1 MRDLWRDDELPRSR
15 GVARGRRP
23 SLVLVVG
30 ATIAWSCGPSTP
42 DSAPPT
48 FDVMEKTIAELAA
61 VLDSGE
67 VTSRELA
74 QQYLARIDAYDT
86 QGPTLNAMITVN
98 PNALAEADRL
108 DAERAASG
116 ARGPLHGVPV
126 VVKDN
131 YDTAD
136 MPTTAGVIAL
146 ATSVPPDDAFQ
157 VQKLKEAGAIILGK
171 ANMHEL
177 ARGIT
182 TISSFGGQT
191 RNPYDPARNPGGSS
205 GGTGASV
212 AASFAAMGMGS
223 DTCGS
228 IRIPSAHHA
237 LVGLRGTRG
246 LSSRDGIIPLSH
258 TQDMGGPL
266 TRSVEDLAIVLDATV
281 GPDPAD
287 ESTTLSGGQIPESY
301 TAFLDK
307 NGLQGARVGI
317 LDELMEESRADQPV
331 RDVIEAAVEEMKVQG
346 AEIVEIEE
354 ASFLELLE
362 DSSLTRQEF
371 GFDLAAY
378 LKQTPG
384 APVKSLDEIVEKGLY
399 HYSLERSNRLTME
412 VESLDTDEYR
422 ETIAKRDEVRQAVIE
437 VMDEHALDAFV
448 YPTIRRTAA
457 PIGAPQGGSNCRL
470 SAISGLPAV
479 TVPAGFAEDGMPVGL
494 ELLGR
499 AFAEPALITL
509 AYAYEQATQHR
520 RPPVT
525 TPSLMN
531 PPDPLAFEVQTTGAE
546 EPEASTIGPS
556 VRALF
561 TLDWYTL
568 DLRYS
573 MSVAGV
579 LDPDVLGTHIHRGTP
594 NVPGPMIHRLGGK
607 GEGRASGTIKLSA
620 GDLQNLRQGNLYV
633 DVHTTSHVE
642 GVRGQLVAL
651 DECVTRGRLG

>member
-1 MRDLWRDDELPRSR
+1 MRNQRRDDGLPWSSC
-15 GVARGRRP
+15 VARSSRT
-23 SLVLVVG
+23 SLVLVVS
-30 ATIAWSCGPSTP
+30 ATVAWSCAPSTL
-42 DSAPPT
+42 DSAAPV
-48 FDVMEKTIAELAA
+48 FDVMEKTIAELATA
-61 VLDSGE
+61 LDADE
-67 VTSRELA
+67 ITSRELVE
-74 QQYLARIDAYDT
+74 QYLARIDAYDT

-98 PNALAEADRL
+98 PNALAEADAL
-108 DAERAASG
+108 DAERAARG

-131 YDTAD
+131 YDTVD

-177 ARGIT
+177 AYGIT

-205 GGTGASV
+205 GGTGAAV

-228 IRIPSAHHA
+228 IRIPAAHHA

-258 TQDMGGPL
+258 TQDIGGPL
-266 TRSVEDLAIVLDATV
+266 TRSVEDLAIVLDTTV
-281 GPDPAD
+281 GSDPAD
-287 ESTTLSGGQIPESY
+287 ESTALSEGHIPESY
-301 TAFLDK
+301 TAFLDE

-317 LDELMEESRADQPV
+317 LDELMEESRSDQPV
-331 RDVIEAAVEEMKVQG
+331 REVIEAAVEEMKAQG

-354 ASFLELLE
+354 TGFLELLE
-362 DSSLTRQEF
+362 GDSVIRQEF

-399 HYSLERSNRLTME
+399 HYSVEGRYRSSME
-412 VESLDTDEYR
+412 VENLDTAEYG
-422 ETIAKRDEVRQAVIE
+422 EAIAKRDEVRQAVIE
-437 VMDEHALDAFV
+437 LMDEHALDAIV
-448 YPTIRRTAA
+448 YPTIRQTAA
-457 PIGAPQGGSNCRL
+457 PIGSPQGGSNCRL

-479 TVPAGFAEDGMPVGL
+479 TVPAGFAEDGMPVGM

-499 AFAEPALITL
+499 AFAEPKLITL
-509 AYAYEQATQHR
+509 AYAYEQATHHR
-520 RPPVT
+520 RPPAT
-525 TPSLMN
+525 TPRLSN
-531 PPDPLAFEVQTTGAE
+531 PPDPLTFEVETTGRE
-546 EPEASTIGPS
+546 EPAAAASGPS
-556 VRALF
+556 VRARF
-561 TLDWYTL
+561 TLNWYTL

-579 LDPDVLGTHIHRGTP
+579 LDQGVLGVHVHRGTRD
-594 NVPGPMIHRLGGK
+594 VPGPMIHLLGGK

-620 GDLQNLRQGNLYV
+620 GDLQDLRQGNLYF

-642 GVRGQLVAL
+642 GVRGQLIAP
-651 DECVTRGRLG
+651 DE

>member
-1 MRDLWRDDELPRSR
+1 MSDQRRDDRLPRSG
-15 GVARGRRP
+15 GVARGGRA
-23 SLVLVVG
+23 LLWLVVG
-30 ATIAWSCGPSTP
+30 ATVAWSCGPRAP
-42 DSAPPT
+42 NSAT
-48 FDVMEKTIAELAA
+48 LAFDVMEKTIVELTA

-67 VTSRELA
+67 VTSRELVT
-74 QQYLARIDAYDT
+74 QYLARIDAYDT

-98 PNALAEADRL
+98 PNALAEADAL
-108 DAERAASG
+108 DAERAANG
-116 ARGPLHGVPV
+116 TRGPLHGVPV

-146 ATSVPPDDAFQ
+146 ANSVPPDDAFQ
-157 VQKLKEAGAIILGK
+157 VRKLKEAGAIILGK

-205 GGTGASV
+205 GGTGAAV

-258 TQDMGGPL
+258 TQDIGGPL

-287 ESTTLSGGQIPESY
+287 ESTTLSEGHIPESY
-301 TAFLDK
+301 TAFLDE
-307 NGLQGARVGI
+307 NGLQGTRVGI

-331 RDVIEAAVEEMKVQG
+331 REVIEAAVEEMKAQG
-346 AEIVEIEE
+346 AEVVEIEE
-354 ASFLELLE
+354 AGFLELLE
-362 DSSLTRQEF
+362 GSSVIRQEF

-378 LKQTPG
+378 LTQTPG

-399 HYSLERSNRLTME
+399 HSSFERGNRLVME
-412 VESLDTDEYR
+412 VESLDTNEYR
-422 ETIAKRDEVRQAVIE
+422 EALAKRDEVRQAVIE
-437 VMDEHALDAFV
+437 VMDKHALDALV
-448 YPTIRRTAA
+448 YPTIRQTAA
-457 PIGAPQGGSNCRL
+457 PIGSPQSGSNCRL
-470 SAISGLPAV
+470 SAISGLPAL
-479 TVPAGFAEDGMPVGL
+479 TVPAGFAEDGMPVGV

-499 AFAEPALITL
+499 AFAEPELITL
-509 AYAYEQATQHR
+509 AYAYEQATHHR

-525 TPSLMN
+525 TPRLSN
-531 PPDPLAFEVQTTGAE
+531 PPDPLTVEVETTRTE
-546 EPEASTIGPS
+546 EPAGSAIGPS
-556 VRALF
+556 ARARL

-579 LDPDVLGTHIHRGTP
+579 LDPDVLGVHIHRGTP
-594 NVPGPMIHRLGGK
+594 DAPGPMIHLLGGK
-607 GEGRASGTIKLSA
+607 GEGRASGTITFSA
-620 GDLQNLRQGNLYV
+620 GDLQDLRQGNLYL

-642 GVRGQLVAL
+642 GVRGQLIAP
-651 DECVTRGRLG
+651 DE

>member
-1 MRDLWRDDELPRSR
+1 MSDQWRDGMRRSS
-15 GVARGRRP
+15 GIARGTRA

-30 ATIAWSCGPSTP
+30 ATLAWGCGPSTP
-42 DSAPPT
+42 DSAAPA
-48 FDVMEKTIAELAA
+48 FDVMEKTIVELVE

-67 VTSRELA
+67 VTSRELVK
-74 QQYLARIDAYDT
+74 QYLARIDAYDT

-98 PNALAEADRL
+98 PNALAEADRI
-108 DAERAASG
+108 DTERAASG
-116 ARGPLHGVPV
+116 ARGSLHGVPV
-126 VVKDN
+126 IVKDN

-146 ATSVPPDDAFQ
+146 ANSVPPDDAFQ

-205 GGTGASV
+205 GGTGAAV

-246 LSSRDGIIPLSH
+246 LSSRDGIIPFSH
-258 TQDMGGPL
+258 TQDIGGPL

-287 ESTTLSGGQIPESY
+287 ESTTLSEGHIPESY
-301 TAFLDK
+301 TAFLDE

-331 RDVIEAAVEEMKVQG
+331 REVIEAAVEEMKAHG
-346 AEIVEIEE
+346 AETVEIEE
-354 ASFLELLE
+354 AGFLELLE
-362 DSSLTRQEF
+362 DISVIRQEF

-384 APVKSLDEIVEKGLY
+384 TPVKSLDEIVEKGLY
-399 HYSLERSNRLTME
+399 HYSLERFHRLTME

-422 ETIAKRDEVRQAVIE
+422 EAIEKRDEVRQAVIE
-437 VMDEHALDAFV
+437 LMDEHALDALV

-457 PIGAPQGGSNCRL
+457 PIGTPQAGSNCRL

-499 AFAEPALITL
+499 PFAEPALITL

-546 EPEASTIGPS
+546 EPTASAIGPS
-556 VRALF
+556 ARARF

-579 LDPDVLGTHIHRGTP
+579 LDPDVLGVHIHRGTRD
-594 NVPGPMIHRLGGK
+594 VPGPMIHRLGEK
-607 GEGRASGTIKLSA
+607 GEGRASGTIKLSI
-620 GDLQNLRQGNLYV
+620 GDLQDLRQGNLYF
-633 DVHTTSHVE
+633 DAHTTSHVE
-642 GVRGQLVAL
+642 GVRGQLIAP
-651 DECVTRGRLG
+651 DE

>member
-1 MRDLWRDDELPRSR
+1 MTDQWRDGGLRRLSGIVR
-15 GVARGRRP
+15 GIRAL
-23 SLVLVVG
+23 LVLVIGVMV
-30 ATIAWSCGPSTP
+30 AWSCGPSVENSVDP
-42 DSAPPT
+42 V
-48 FDVMEKTIAELAA
+48 FDVMEKTIAELATA
-61 VLDSGE
+61 LDAGE
-67 VTSRELA
+67 ITSRELVE
-74 QQYLARIDAYDT
+74 QYLARIDAYDR

-98 PNALAEADRL
+98 PNALAEADAL
-108 DAERAASG
+108 DAERATRG
-116 ARGPLHGVPV
+116 TRGPLHGVPV
-126 VVKDN
+126 VLKDN

-136 MPTTAGVIAL
+136 MPTTGGVIAL

-205 GGTGASV
+205 GGTGAAV

-228 IRIPSAHHA
+228 IRIPSSHHA
-237 LVGLRGTRG
+237 LIGLRGTRG

-258 TQDMGGPL
+258 TQDIGGPL
-266 TRSVEDLAIVLDATV
+266 TRSVEDLAIVLDATA

-287 ESTTLSGGQIPESY
+287 ESTTLSEGHIPESY
-301 TAFLDK
+301 TAFLDE
-307 NGLQGARVGI
+307 NGLQGARIGI

-331 RDVIEAAVEEMKVQG
+331 REVIEAAIEEMKAHG
-346 AEIVEIEE
+346 AEMVELKEVG
-354 ASFLELLE
+354 FLELLE
-362 DSSLTRQEF
+362 DSSVSRQEF
-371 GFDLAAY
+371 GFDLADY
-378 LKQTPG
+378 LKRTPG

-399 HYSLERSNRLTME
+399 HHSLERSNRLTME

-422 ETIAKRDEVRQAVIE
+422 EGIANRDEVRHAVIE

-448 YPTIRRTAA
+448 YPTIRQTAA
-457 PIGAPQGGSNCRL
+457 PIGSRQGGSNCRL

-479 TVPAGFAEDGMPVGL
+479 TVPAGFAEDGMPVGV

-509 AYAYEQATQHR
+509 AYAYEQATHPR

-525 TPSLMN
+525 TPSLVN
-531 PPDPLAFEVQTTGAE
+531 QPDPLRFEAETTGAE
-546 EPEASTIGPS
+546 DPAASAIGPS
-556 VRALF
+556 ARARF
-561 TLDWYTL
+561 TFDWYTL
-568 DLRYS
+568 ELRYS
-573 MSVAGV
+573 MSVAGI

-594 NVPGPMIHRLGGK
+594 DAPGPMIHLLGEK
-607 GEGRASGTIKLSA
+607 GEGRASGTIKLSP
-620 GDLQNLRQGNLYV
+620 GDVQNLRQENLYF
-633 DVHTTSHVE
+633 DVHTVSHVE
-642 GVRGQLVAL
+642 GVRGRLIAS
-651 DECVTRGRLG
+651 DE